1 MRWSSQYDKEDDQV
15 YINDQDFINESE
27 KTKEFWDKQFKNLD
41 KNAVNYMEDL
51 IQK

>member
-27 KTKEFWDKQFKNLD
+27 KTKEFWDKQF
-41 KNAVNYMEDL
+41 
-51 IQK
+51 